1 MSIFEYDKEKEE
13 KKLRKAEYESGI
25 TAGEAKKAKEIAESL
40 LKAGVSLKKV
50 SEIIQISESDIRG
63 WFGESINKLEVSAM
77 SIFEYDKEKEEKKL
91 RKAEYE
97 SGITAGEAKKAKE
110 IAESLLKAGVSLKK
124 VSEIIQISESDIR
137 GWFGESINKL
147 EVSVMSIFEY
157 DKEKEEKKLRKAEY
171 EGGYES
177 GITAGEAKKAKEII
191 LLMYNSGERIDK
203 IAQYTGY
210 SVDDIKNIINSSQVS
225 S

>member
-13 KKLRKAEYESGI
+13 KKLRKAE
-25 TAGEAKKAKEIAESL
+25 
-40 LKAGVSLKKV
+40 
-50 SEIIQISESDIRG
+50 
-63 WFGESINKLEVSAM
+63 
-77 SIFEYDKEKEEKKL
+77 
-91 RKAEYE
+91 
-97 SGITAGEAKKAKE
+97 
-110 IAESLLKAGVSLKK
+110 
-124 VSEIIQISESDIR
+124 
-137 GWFGESINKL
+137 
-147 EVSVMSIFEY
+147 
-157 DKEKEEKKLRKAEY
+157 
-171 EGGYES
+171 YES